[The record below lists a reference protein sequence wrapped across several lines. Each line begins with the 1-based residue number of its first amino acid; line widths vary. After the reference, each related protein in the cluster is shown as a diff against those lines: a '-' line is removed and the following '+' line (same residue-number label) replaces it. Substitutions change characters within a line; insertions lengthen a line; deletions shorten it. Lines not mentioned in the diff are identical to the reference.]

1 MGLIPSYS
9 EKVRSALK
17 RPANAGVDA
26 LVILGVAGVI
36 AGVAVLLGHAAAP
49 RPNAVQIDLSFGAL
63 PRYAFF
69 SVSRAVIAYLLSL
82 LFTLVYGTIT
92 AHSRT
97 AEKFMIPVLDV
108 LQSLPVL
115 SFLPG
120 LVLIFVH
127 LFSTSWLGL
136 ELACVVMIFTA
147 QAWNMAFSY
156 HASVRSIPDS
166 LREAA
171 AIQRLSG
178 WQSFLH
184 LELPSSMIGL
194 VWNSMMSFAGGWFII
209 TVNEAFTLNGQDYRL
224 PGLGSYMN
232 QAQIDWNVPAM
243 VAGVI
248 AMLVVIVGLDQLV
261 WRPIVVW
268 SQKFKL
274 EDTSSAEQPHSWFLE
289 LLRHSMLIKWL
300 IRAWERRHERVTGEL
315 IAPSPARPL
324 PGIPN
329 GPVQVDYAAAPP
341 RPSTLIGAIKW
352 IVVVGLAT
360 LAVWGTFKL
369 AALIIHLPIHD
380 TAQTKGWTA
389 VLWAMLI
396 SFGRVAAAV
405 VIGGIW
411 TLPAGVLI
419 GLSPRWSNRLQPF
432 VQVLASFPA
441 PMIYLMMCALLVGR
455 MHIAFTIGCI
465 FLMLLGTQWY
475 TLFNVIAGAMAIPSD
490 LREAGRVYHLSVWQ
504 RWTRIYIPAVFPYLL
519 TGLITA
525 AGGAWNA
532 TIVAEEITVSG
543 KTGQSNYFAFGIGS
557 LIDDAT
563 TDGNYALLAASV
575 VAMGLTVV
583 LVNRLFW
590 KKLYRLSEERFSLN
604 T

>member
-1 MGLIPSYS
+1 MGLVPSYS
-9 EKVRSALK
+9 EKVRQALK

-36 AGVAVLLGHAAAP
+36 AGVAALLGHAAAP
-49 RPNAVQIDLSFGAL
+49 RPQAVHIELSFRAL
-63 PRYAFF
+63 PKYAFF
-69 SVSRAVIAYLLSL
+69 SVSRAVVAYLLSL
-82 LFTLVYGTIT
+82 LFTLIYGTIT
-92 AHSRT
+92 AHSRM
-97 AEKFMIPVLDV
+97 AEKFMVPILDV

-115 SFLPG
+115 AFLPG

-127 LFSTSWLGL
+127 LFRTSWLGL

-156 HASVRSIPDS
+156 FASVRSIPDS

-171 AIQRLSG
+171 AMQRLSG

-209 TVNEAFTLNGQDYRL
+209 TVNEAFTLDGQDYRL

-232 QAQIDWNVPAM
+232 QAQIDWKPKAM

-268 SQKFKL
+268 SQRFKL
-274 EDTSSAEQPHSWFLE
+274 EDTSAAEQPQSWFLE
-289 LLRHSMLIKWL
+289 LMRHSMLIKWL
-300 IRAWERRHERVTGEL
+300 MRAWTRRHEQATGEL
-315 IAPSPARPL
+315 AVPTT
-324 PGIPN
+324 
-329 GPVQVDYAAAPP
+329 AAPP
-341 RPSTLIGAIKW
+341 PVLSNGPINIEYAPEPPAPSAWLARIKW
-352 IVVVGLAT
+352 IVVFALTILA
-360 LAVWGTFKL
+360 AWGTYRL
-369 AALIIHLPIHD
+369 AALITTLPFHD
-380 TAQTKGWTA
+380 TAQTKGWAA
-389 VLWAMLI
+389 VLWAMFI
-396 SFGRVAAAV
+396 SFWRVFAAV
-405 VIGGIW
+405 AIGGLW

-432 VQVLASFPA
+432 VQILASFPA
-441 PMIYLMMCALLVGR
+441 PMIYLMMCALLVGK

-490 LREAGRVYHLSVWQ
+490 LREAGRVYHLTVWQ
-504 RWTRIYIPAVFPYLL
+504 KWWRIYIPAVFPYLL

-532 TIVAEEITVSG
+532 TIVAEEISVVGKSG
-543 KTGQSNYFAFGIGS
+543 ASNYFAFGIGS

-563 TDGNYALLAASV
+563 TNGNFALLGASV

-583 LVNRLFW
+583 LINRLFW
-590 KKLYRLSEERFSLN
+590 KKLYRVSEERFSLN
-604 T
+604 A